1 MKTLFLFFKHK
12 VIGLIS
18 VLLITPFLLLS
29 QPPTED
35 EIQQS
40 INDGL
45 VWLVAQQN
53 PIDGSW
59 NGYSSLEAGTGLALY
74 KLCERAYELGYESP
88 FVEEYEYHQNVIDG
102 FNWVFDHLTIHE
114 IRVQDHTTGATGT
127 MDDPDVNGNGTGV
140 CAQFNTYRE
149 TYSTGILLTALAA
162 SGTPARVVNVASSPV
177 NGWLFADVVQ
187 DMVDFLA
194 FGQVEYPV
202 PGITVEGGWEYF
214 HMDNGIYGSGWMGDQ
229 SNSGYAVLGLSVA
242 QDFGAIIPAWV
253 KTELN
258 AWIDYVQ
265 DDVDDPVQS
274 NYGGSWYSFPGD
286 FIGVNTL
293 KTGNLLSQMA
303 FVGDVPTTPRVLDA
317 IDYLKRHWGDASGGN
332 SPPGWD
338 GNPAQYQAM
347 FCLMKGLVF
356 IGIDEFNGTNWF
368 DDFATAIVA
377 QQYLPDPPDANH
389 GAWLTSSGR
398 GEPVIIT
405 EWALLTL
412 EKIAPPPPVVYV
424 DFDVHP
430 TSWPNPINTKS
441 GGLTPMAIL
450 GTADF
455 DVTMI
460 DPATLYLDLLDGMV
474 YPIRWA
480 YEDVTQPAGTD
491 SDCNDT
497 EEGPD
502 GFMDLTLKFDTQE
515 MIAALGEVNDGDE
528 LILKIVG
535 NLMDDGL
542 LIEGDD
548 CIWIKKKTNK
558 SADINNLVGGF
569 ELFNY
574 PDPFNGTTTITFTL
588 EEANHVT
595 LKVYNTLGIEV
606 ATLYNGDANAEQR
619 YMLEF
624 NGDLLSEGLYFYVL
638 RSNET
643 ILGMNKMLMMK

>member
-18 VLLITPFLLLS
+18 VLLITPFLLFS
-29 QPPTED
+29 QPPTQD

-59 NGYSSLEAGTGLALY
+59 NAYYGSKEAGTGLALY
-74 KLCERAYELGYESP
+74 KLCERAYELGYDSP
-88 FVEEYEYHQNVIDG
+88 FAEDYEYHQNVIDG
-102 FNWVFDHLTIHE
+102 FNWVFDHLTILE

-140 CAQFNTYRE
+140 CAQLGNYSE

-162 SGTPARVVNVASSPV
+162 SGTPARVVNVATSPV

-202 PGITVEGGWEYF
+202 PGITVEGGWEYY
-214 HMDNGIYGSGWMGDQ
+214 HMDNGAYGSGWMGDQ
-229 SNSGYAVLGLSVA
+229 SNSGYAILGLSVA
-242 QDFGAIIPAWV
+242 QDFGAIIPDWV

-265 DDVDDPVQS
+265 DDIDGDI
-274 NYGGSWYSFPGD
+274 NDGGSWYSFPGD

-303 FVGDVPTTPRVLDA
+303 FVGDIPTTPRVLDA
-317 IDYLKRHWGDASGGN
+317 IDYLERHWGDASGAN

-338 GNPAQYQAM
+338 GDPAQYQSM

-356 IGIDEFNGTNWF
+356 IGIDDFNGTNWF

-377 QQYLPDPPDANH
+377 QQDLS
-389 GAWLTSSGR
+389 GAWLSSSGR

-412 EKIAPPPPVVYV
+412 EKIAPVSRPIAC

-430 TSWPNPINTKS
+430 TSWPNPVNTKS
-441 GGLTPMAIL
+441 GGLTPTAIL
-450 GTADF
+450 GTEDF
-455 DVTMI
+455 DVMMI
-460 DPATLYLDLLDGMV
+460 DIETLYLELPEGDV
-474 YPIRWA
+474 YPVNWA
-480 YEDVTQPAGTD
+480 YEDVTQTADTE

-497 EEGPD
+497 EGGPD
-502 GFMDLTLKFDTQE
+502 GFMDLTLKFETPELVD
-515 MIAALGEVNDGDE
+515 ALGEVIDGE
-528 LILKIVG
+528 EVIINIVG
-535 NLMDDGL
+535 NLMDDGDA
-542 LIEGDD
+542 IGGDD
-548 CIWIKKKTNK
+548 CILIKQKTNK
-558 SADINNLVGGF
+558 SGVIDNMVSVF
-569 ELFNY
+569 ELSNY
-574 PDPFNGTTTITFTL
+574 PDPFHGTTTITFTL
-588 EEANHVT
+588 EEANNVT
-595 LKVYNTLGIEV
+595 LKVYNTLGVEV
-606 ATLYNGDANAEQR
+606 ATLYKGSANAEQK

-624 NGDLLSEGLYFYVL
+624 NGEMFSEGLYFYVL
-638 RSNET
+638 RNNET